1 MTVTA
6 YNLCGFI
13 FVAGIV
19 WGIKMMS
26 SPKTAEKGIL
36 LGFICMLGAI
46 VTTLLHNEIITV
58 FHLWPPVV
66 IAVAVGYIL
75 AVKVSMIQM
84 PQLVALLNGI
94 GGGSSALVSLVVM
107 LDSFPTM
114 SLFNQSAAALGYI
127 VGCITFSGSLVA
139 AAKLD
144 RKLKQE
150 PVVLKKHTALSL
162 LFLVCALSA
171 AVLLVT
177 GPESFARHLFFVAGG
192 TALGF
197 GILFT
202 LRIGG
207 ADMPVTISLLNS
219 LSGIAAAIAGL
230 ALRNFLLVAVGGIVG
245 ASGLILT
252 QLMCRAMNKN
262 ILLIVTGK
270 TRLLT
275 AGAGENAFQVRETA
289 GDDLAGIIRKAQ
301 KVVIVPG
308 YGMAVAQA
316 QEKVKDLS
324 GLLLKAGKEVK
335 FAVHPV
341 AGRMPGH
348 MNVLLAEVD
357 IDYER
362 LFEMEEI
369 NPELS
374 KTDLVIVVGAND
386 VINPAANTA
395 EGTPIYGMPV
405 LEVEKAGHIII
416 CNKDTKPGYSGVD
429 NPLYS
434 RKNTT
439 LFLGDAAETVV
450 RLTALLK

>member
-13 FVAGIV
+13 FVAGII

-162 LFLVCALSA
+162 LFLVCALTA

-275 AGAGENAFQVRETA
+275 AGAGENVFQVRETA
-289 GDDLAGIIRKAQ
+289 EDDLAGIIQKAQ

-395 EGTPIYGMPV
+395 EGTPIYGMPI

>member
-1 MTVTA
+1 MTESL
-6 YNLCGFI
+6 YNISGFI
-13 FVAGIV
+13 FVAGVI
-19 WGIKMMS
+19 WGIKLMS
-26 SPKTAEKGIL
+26 SPKTAEKGIFL
-36 LGFICMLGAI
+36 SSICTLGAI
-46 VTTLLHNEIITV
+46 VTTLLYNEIITV

-66 IAVAVGYIL
+66 IAVATGYIL
-75 AVKVSMIQM
+75 AVKVTMIQM
-84 PQLVALLNGI
+84 PQFVALLNGI
-94 GGGSSALVSLVVM
+94 GGGSSALVSLVVI
-107 LDSFPTM
+107 LDHFPTM

-127 VGCITFSGSLVA
+127 AGWITLSGSLVA

-150 PVVLKKHTALSL
+150 PLVLKRHTALSML
-162 LFLVCALSA
+162 LLVSSVIA
-171 AVLLVT
+171 AVLLLT
-177 GPESFARHLFFVAGG
+177 GPESLARCLLFIAGV
-192 TALGF
+192 TAFCF

-207 ADMPVTISLLNS
+207 ADMPITISLLNS

-230 ALRNFLLVAVGGIVG
+230 ALRDFLLVAVGGVVG
-245 ASGLILT
+245 ASGFVLT
-252 QLMCRAMNKN
+252 QLMCSAMNKKIWS
-262 ILLIVTGK
+262 ILTGK
-270 TRLLT
+270 TRLLS
-275 AGAGENAFQVRETA
+275 AGAGESVSPVRERDA
-289 GDDLAGIIRKAQ
+289 DDLAGIIRKAQ

-324 GLLLKAGKEVK
+324 EALLEAGKEVK
-335 FAVHPV
+335 FAIHPV

-374 KTDLVIVVGAND
+374 ETDLVIVIGAND
-386 VINPAANTA
+386 VVNPAANTA

-429 NPLYS
+429 NPLYT
-434 RKNTT
+434 RENVA
-439 LFLGDAAETVV
+439 LLLGDAAETVV